1 MHALI
6 VVSHPS
12 AQSLTHSVAHALAE
26 GVSAAGAHHTA
37 QIADLTRE
45 GFNPVFN
52 EADYAAFLQTA
63 PVPPDVAKEQARLD
77 NADALVL
84 VYPVYWWSMPG
95 LLKGWIDRV
104 FANGWAYEERP
115 EGGIVKKLG
124 HLPVHLV
131 GIGGADRKTY
141 EKHDYR
147 QAYHTQIAHG
157 IFDFCGAPVVSN
169 EILFLPELS
178 APTAAPDRART
189 LGTQI
194 FTTQA

>member
-12 AQSLTHSVAHALAE
+12 EHSLSHSVAHALAD
-26 GVSAAGAHHTA
+26 GVKSASA
-37 QIADLTRE
+37 QHSVEIADLTRE

-52 EADYAAFLQTA
+52 EADYAAFMKTA
-63 PVPPDVAKEQARLD
+63 PVPPDVAKEQARID
-77 NADALVL
+77 SADALVL
-84 VYPVYWWSMPG
+84 VFPVYWWSMPG

-157 IFDFCGAPVVSN
+157 IFDYCGAPVIN
-169 EILFLPELS
+169 NALLFLPDLS
-178 APTAAPDRART
+178 TPDAATDRARAI
-189 LGTQI
+189 GAKI
-194 FTTQA
+194 FAARA